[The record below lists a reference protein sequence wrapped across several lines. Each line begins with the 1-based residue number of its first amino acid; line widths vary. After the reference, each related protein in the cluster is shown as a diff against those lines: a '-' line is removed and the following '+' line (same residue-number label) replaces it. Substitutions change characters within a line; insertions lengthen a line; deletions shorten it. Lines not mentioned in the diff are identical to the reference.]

1 MYYQHDRVE
10 LKRQYRKSELNTR
23 WPTRGTDAE
32 DIEDMKTYLF
42 ERGLSYE
49 LAADNGWY
57 PSWDAGDD
65 YLRIVIPAF
74 SSEVGHAYWQARAIN
89 PRAFIRYQSP
99 KGPRHD
105 ACVRVAPSTK
115 NQLSEDGGRTWN
127 RVGVVVEGPMDA
139 LAAAECGVFSYA
151 LMGATPSKI
160 VLDRL
165 VSMLKEDYDHL
176 FVMPDR
182 DAVKEGI
189 DILYRLAVEMLPVKL
204 VRLEQWTDKKDF
216 ASLPYATRRTILM
229 GEMSEWEKESRRNRS
244 R

>member
-1 MYYQHDRVE
+1 MNYAHDRVE
-10 LKRQYRKSELNTR
+10 LKRQYRKTELNTR
-23 WPTRGTDAE
+23 WPVGSTDKP
-32 DIEDMKTYLF
+32 DLDDMRDYLY
-42 ERGLSYE
+42 ERGLSHE
-49 LAADNGWY
+49 LARGNGWY

-65 YLRIVIPAF
+65 YLRIVIPAL

-105 ACVRVAPSTK
+105 ALVRITPENRTYRPDQRQYHRVAVIT
-115 NQLSEDGGRTWN
+115 
-127 RVGVVVEGPMDA
+127 EGPMDA
-139 LAAAECGVFSYA
+139 LAAAQCGVFGYG
-151 LMGATPSKI
+151 LMGATPSTI

-165 VSMLKEDYDHL
+165 VSFLKNEYEYI

-189 DILYRLAVEMLPVKL
+189 DILYRLAVEMMPVKL
-204 VRLEQWTDKKDF
+204 IRLEQWTDKKDF
-216 ASLPYATRRTILM
+216 ASLPIATRRTILM
-229 GEMSEWEKESRRNRS
+229 GELDAWEKESRRNRS

>member
-1 MYYQHDRVE
+1 
-10 LKRQYRKSELNTR
+10 
-23 WPTRGTDAE
+23 
-32 DIEDMKTYLF
+32 
-42 ERGLSYE
+42 
-49 LAADNGWY
+49 
-57 PSWDAGDD
+57 
-65 YLRIVIPAF
+65 
-74 SSEVGHAYWQARAIN
+74 
-89 PRAFIRYQSP
+89 
-99 KGPRHD
+99 
-105 ACVRVAPSTK
+105 
-115 NQLSEDGGRTWN
+115 
-127 RVGVVVEGPMDA
+127 MDA

-165 VSMLKEDYDHL
+165 VSMLKEDYDHI

-204 VRLEQWTDKKDF
+204 IRLEQWTDKKDF